1 MFEQAFAL
9 GASVAIPLA
18 LLFITVTL
26 LTAICLDIALEI
38 GRLVRLPR
46 TIGRFAAEVVNSF
59 HQHRA

>member
-1 MFEQAFAL
+1 
-9 GASVAIPLA
+9 
-18 LLFITVTL
+18 
-26 LTAICLDIALEI
+26 LEI